1 MKKFDSYEK
10 LMEHI
15 GAEFKSDKKY
25 CMNELN
31 SFLETE
37 GSDSGP
43 KPICSFDLEINGNN
57 YSVGVTYKEEDENIV
72 YTYWI
77 L

>member
-25 CMNELN
+25 CMKKLM
-31 SFLETE
+31 
-37 GSDSGP
+37 
-43 KPICSFDLEINGNN
+43 EITT
-57 YSVGVTYKEEDENIV
+57 V
-72 YTYWI
+72 
-77 L
+77 

>member
-25 CMNELN
+25 CLNELN
-31 SFLETE
+31 NFLETV
-37 GSDSGP
+37 GSDPDP
-43 KPICSFDLEINGNN
+43 KPICSFNLEIDGNN
-57 YSVGVTYKEEDENIV
+57 YSIGVTYKEEDENIV

>member
-31 SFLETE
+31 SFLETV
-37 GSDSGP
+37 GSDPEP
-43 KPICSFDLEINGNN
+43 KPIC
-57 YSVGVTYKEEDENIV
+57 
-72 YTYWI
+72 
-77 L
+77 